1 MPGLPAVTD
10 GHRILTVDVFAEK
23 PLAGNQL
30 AVVLDAADIPSEAMQ
45 KIAKEMNI
53 SETTFVLP
61 PSDPSYAARVRI
73 FTPASELQFAGHPTV
88 GTAWVLATE
97 GLVPG
102 GALEFILEEGVGPV
116 PVRGVK
122 GPDGL
127 TFWMTH
133 PELTFGAIERRRVQA
148 AGVIGLTEDDL
159 VPDVPVQVASTG
171 NPFLFFALR
180 DARAVDEAVADQ
192 ELLSDILEGT
202 HGFGA
207 FIFAAVGGNR
217 LYSRMFS
224 LDIPEDPATGSGSGP
239 LGAFAVKYGLVP
251 RAPKVAIV
259 SEQGTKMG
267 RQSFIHIELAYGA
280 SEDIPTRIEVGGSVR
295 PVIAGT
301 LLHFE

>member
-1 MPGLPAVTD
+1 VT
-10 GHRILTVDVFAEK
+10 HRIHTVDVFAEK

-30 AVVLDAADIPSEAMQ
+30 AVVLDAEDIPGDVMQ
-45 KIAKEMNI
+45 RIAKEMNI

-61 PSDPSYAARVRI
+61 PADPAHAARVRI
-73 FTPASELQFAGHPTV
+73 FTPASELPFAGHPTV
-88 GTAWVLATE
+88 GTAWVLSTQ

-102 GALEFILEEGVGPV
+102 GSLEFVLEEGVGPV
-116 PVRGVK
+116 RVRGVK
-122 GPDGL
+122 SPDGL

-133 PELTFGAIERRRVQA
+133 PELTFGAVERRRVQA

-159 VPDVPVQVASTG
+159 VPDVPVQAASTG

-180 DARAVDEAVADQ
+180 DAGAVDRAVADFEQ
-192 ELLSDILEGT
+192 LAEVLEAT
-202 HGFGA
+202 RAFGA

-239 LGAFAVKYGLVP
+239 LGGFAVKYGLVP

-259 SEQGTKMG
+259 NEQGTKMG
-267 RQSFIHIELAYGA
+267 RQSFIHIELTYHG
-280 SEDIPTRIEVGGSVR
+280 SEEIPYLIEVGGSVK
-295 PVIAGT
+295 PVITGT
-301 LLHFE
+301 LSY